1 MKAYMA
7 VHLHNDDLP
16 GDLDFGD
23 SVAIDTETMGLNPHR
38 DRLCV
43 VQISSGDGDAHLVKL
58 SQPIKPCPNM
68 VRLLTDPEVTKIF
81 HFARFDIAV
90 LSHHV
95 AQIEGH
101 VYCTKIAS
109 KLCRTYT
116 DRHGLKDLCRELLG
130 IDISKQQQS
139 SDWGADELTMDQKDY
154 AAGDV
159 LYLHQIKAKLDSML
173 VREKREALAASCFAF
188 LATRTQL
195 DLDGFADTDIF
206 HH

>member
-43 VQISSGDGDAHLVKL
+43 VQISLGDGDAHLVKL
-58 SQPIKPCPNM
+58 SQPIKPCPNL
-68 VRLLTDPEVTKIF
+68 VRLLTNPEIAKIF

-90 LSHHV
+90 LSQHV

-116 DRHGLKDLCRELLG
+116 D
-130 IDISKQQQS
+130 
-139 SDWGADELTMDQKDY
+139 
-154 AAGDV
+154 
-159 LYLHQIKAKLDSML
+159 
-173 VREKREALAASCFAF
+173 
-188 LATRTQL
+188 
-195 DLDGFADTDIF
+195 
-206 HH
+206 

>member
-1 MKAYMA
+1 MA
-7 VHLHNDDLP
+7 VHLHNDDIPDNLK
-16 GDLDFGD
+16 FGD

-43 VQISSGDGDAHLVKL
+43 VQISSGDGDAHLIKL
-58 SQPIKPCPNM
+58 GQPIKPCPNL
-68 VRLLTDPEVTKIF
+68 VRLLTNREIIKIF

-90 LSHHV
+90 LTKNV
-95 AQIEGH
+95 ARIQGP

-116 DRHGLKDLCRELLG
+116 DKHGLKNLCRELLG
-130 IDISKQQQS
+130 IDISKQHQS
-139 SDWGADELTMDQKDY
+139 SDWGSDELTTEQKDY

-159 LYLHQIKAKLDSML
+159 LYLHRIKAKLDFML
-173 VREKREALAASCFAF
+173 AREKREVLAASCFAF
-188 LATRTQL
+188 LSTRTQL
-195 DLDGFADTDIF
+195 DLDGFADTDVF

>member
-1 MKAYMA
+1 MA
-7 VHLHNDDLP
+7 VHLHNDDVP
-16 GDLDFGD
+16 DDLDFGD

-43 VQISSGDGDAHLVKL
+43 VQISSGDGDAHLIKL
-58 SQPIKPCPNM
+58 GQPIKPCPNL
-68 VRLLTDPEVTKIF
+68 VRLLTDREIIKIF

-90 LSHHV
+90 LTQNV
-95 AQIEGH
+95 ARIQGP

-116 DRHGLKDLCRELLG
+116 DKHGLKDLCRELLG
-130 IDISKQQQS
+130 IDISKQHQS
-139 SDWGADELTMDQKDY
+139 SDWGADELTTEQKDY

-159 LYLHQIKAKLDSML
+159 LYLHRIKAKLDSML
-173 VREKREALAASCFAF
+173 AREKREVLAASCFAF
-188 LATRTQL
+188 LSTRTQL
-195 DLDGFADTDIF
+195 DLDGFADTDVF

>member
-1 MKAYMA
+1 MA
-7 VHLHNDDLP
+7 VHLHNDDVPDGLN
-16 GDLDFGD
+16 FGD

-43 VQISSGDGDAHLVKL
+43 VQISSGDGDVHLIKL
-58 SQPIKPCPNM
+58 SQPIKPCPNL
-68 VRLLTDPEVTKIF
+68 VRLLTDRKIIKIF

-90 LSHHV
+90 LNQNV
-95 AQIEGH
+95 ARIQGP

-116 DRHGLKDLCRELLG
+116 DKHGLKDLCRELLG
-130 IDISKQQQS
+130 IDISKQHQS
-139 SDWGADELTMDQKDY
+139 SDWGADELTTEQKNY

-159 LYLHQIKAKLDSML
+159 LYLHRIKAKLDSML
-173 VREKREALAASCFAF
+173 ARENREVLAASCFAF
-188 LATRTQL
+188 LSTRTQL
-195 DLDGFADTDIF
+195 DLDGFADTDVF

>member
-1 MKAYMA
+1 MA
-7 VHLHNDDLP
+7 VHLHNDDVP
-16 GDLDFGD
+16 DDLKFGD

-43 VQISSGDGDAHLVKL
+43 VQISSGDGDAHLIKL
-58 SQPIKPCPNM
+58 GQPIKPCPNL
-68 VRLLTDPEVTKIF
+68 VRLLTDREISKIF

-90 LSHHV
+90 LNQNV
-95 AQIEGH
+95 ARIQGP

-116 DRHGLKDLCRELLG
+116 DKHGLKDLCRELLG
-130 IDISKQQQS
+130 IDISKQHQS
-139 SDWGADELTMDQKDY
+139 SDWGADELTKEQKDY

-159 LYLHQIKAKLDSML
+159 LYLHRIKEKLDSML
-173 VREKREALAASCFAF
+173 AREKREVLAASCFAF
-188 LATRTQL
+188 LSTRTQL
-195 DLDGFADTDIF
+195 DLDGFADTDVF

>member
-1 MKAYMA
+1 MA
-7 VHLHNDDLP
+7 VHLHNDDVP
-16 GDLDFGD
+16 DDLDFGD

-43 VQISSGDGDAHLVKL
+43 VQISSGDGDAHLIKVG
-58 SQPIKPCPNM
+58 QPIKPCPNL
-68 VRLLTDPEVTKIF
+68 VRLLTDRDIIKIF

-90 LSHHV
+90 LNKNV
-95 AQIEGH
+95 ARIQGP

-116 DRHGLKDLCRELLG
+116 DKHGLKDLCRELLG
-130 IDISKQQQS
+130 IDISKQHQS
-139 SDWGADELTMDQKDY
+139 SDWGADELTKEQKDY

-159 LYLHQIKAKLDSML
+159 LYLHRIKEKLDLML
-173 VREKREALAASCFAF
+173 AREKREVLAASCFAF
-188 LATRTQL
+188 LSTRTQL
-195 DLDGFADTDIF
+195 DLDGFADTDVF

>member
-1 MKAYMA
+1 MA
-7 VHLHNDDLP
+7 VHLHNDDVP
-16 GDLDFGD
+16 DDLDFGD

-43 VQISSGDGDAHLVKL
+43 VQISSGDGDAHLIKVG
-58 SQPIKPCPNM
+58 QPIKPCPNL
-68 VRLLTDPEVTKIF
+68 VRLLTDREIIKIF

-90 LSHHV
+90 LNKNV
-95 AQIEGH
+95 ARIQGP

-116 DRHGLKDLCRELLG
+116 DKHGLKDLCRELLG
-130 IDISKQQQS
+130 IDISKQHQS
-139 SDWGADELTMDQKDY
+139 SDWGADELTKEQKDY

-159 LYLHQIKAKLDSML
+159 LYLHRIKEKLDLML
-173 VREKREALAASCFAF
+173 AREKREVLAASCFAF
-188 LATRTQL
+188 LSTRTQL
-195 DLDGFADTDIF
+195 DLDGFADTDVF

>member
-1 MKAYMA
+1 MA
-7 VHLHNDDLP
+7 VHIHNDDLP
-16 GDLDFGD
+16 GDLDFGY

-43 VQISSGDGDAHLVKL
+43 VQISAGDGDAHLVKL
-58 SQPIKPCPNM
+58 SQPKKPCPNL
-68 VRLLTDPEVTKIF
+68 VRLLTNHEIFKIF

-90 LSHHV
+90 LNQNI
-95 AQIEGH
+95 ARIQGPI
-101 VYCTKIAS
+101 YCTKIAS

-130 IDISKQQQS
+130 IDISKQHQS
-139 SDWGADELTMDQKDY
+139 SDWGADELTTDQTDY

-159 LYLHQIKAKLDSML
+159 LYLHRIKAKLDSML
-173 VREKREALAASCFAF
+173 VREKRETLAESCFAF

-195 DLDGFADTDIF
+195 DLDGVADTDIF